1 MSHAMMLY
9 LINNNGTLPLID
21 MFPFNEIETA
31 QRFVVDFFVT
41 LLEIYWSLFIKI
53 VTILSTIA
61 AKNYTVVFGDNHYH
75 AIFTGLF
82 LLYIAIRL
90 TNRSYNKPNHK
101 LNELFDQVI
110 YLKQKFKCQEHD
122 ISLIFDAIEI
132 RDKKFKT
139 MEAKV
144 RKLERELKKY
154 D

>member
-1 MSHAMMLY
+1 VTEPSVRKNPPPATIRLSVPSAKS
-9 LINNNGTLPLID
+9 LLFTV
-21 MFPFNEIETA
+21 T
-31 QRFVVDFFVT
+31 FVPAIGAEKYT
-41 LLEIYWSLFIKI
+41 I
-53 VTILSTIA
+53 VI
-61 AKNYTVVFGDNHYH
+61 GDNHYH

-90 TNRSYNKPNHK
+90 TNWYYKPAYHVS
-101 LNELFDQVI
+101 ELVDRFF